1 MNRISALDGIRGLL
15 LLLMTMNHLIW
26 MSGGRTTLQLFT
38 LQPFGQF
45 GAAEGF
51 ILISGLLAGLV
62 YSNPKYNYGQL
73 KEKAFARAF
82 EIYKYHALSLVAVI
96 AIVVVFINLI
106 PATEPLWRMNMPNLL
121 NDSVNAYFLSLLLI
135 NRPTYFDILPL
146 YFVMM
151 CCLPFIIYQL
161 QKGRLWLVALISIG
175 LWLLSN
181 TIEQQMLTK
190 PLTALTPS
198 LTVNLGYFD
207 IFAWQLL
214 FTAGVVLGYFQRMKK
229 INWFPSKGG
238 VLLVAFIVAA
248 LFCVHQGLI
257 EIEGLTL
264 YLYADKPNLGWLRL
278 VNLALFIYLIAFI
291 IKKYPNIFNIF
302 GVQFVGKHSLQ
313 VFAWHSVL
321 VYLSGPFLFQ
331 LRNSES
337 YVAVILLLTC
347 TLIIPAYFHQRWL
360 NRKTI
365 TKNQSLSFN
374 LASKNK
380 EATQ

>member
-15 LLLMTMNHLIW
+15 LILMTINHLIW
-26 MSGGRTTLQLFT
+26 MSGGQTALQLFT

-51 ILISGLLAGLV
+51 IFISGLLAGLV
-62 YSNPKYNYGQL
+62 YSSDKYSYPQL

-82 EIYKYHALSLVAVI
+82 EIYQYHAISLVAVI
-96 AIVVVFINLI
+96 AIVLTFMHFI
-106 PATEPLWRMNMPNLL
+106 PETEPLWRINMPNLL

-151 CCLPFIIYQL
+151 LCLPFVIAQL
-161 QKGRLWLVALISIG
+161 HQGRLWLVGLISIS
-175 LWLLSN
+175 LWLLSSFV
-181 TIEQQMLTK
+181 EQQMLTR

-214 FTAGVVLGYFQRMKK
+214 FTVGVIIGYFQRVQP
-229 INWFPSKGG
+229 INWFANKKLAWWAGLL
-238 VLLVAFIVAA
+238 LLV
-248 LFCVHQGLI
+248 LFSLHQGI
-257 EIEGLTL
+257 ISTAGFHL
-264 YLYADKPNLGWLRL
+264 YQYADKPNLGWLRV
-278 VNLALFIYLIAFI
+278 VNLGVFIYLLAFI
-291 IKKYPNIFNIF
+291 IKKFPNSFNIISL
-302 GVQFVGKHSLQ
+302 QFIGKHSLQ

-321 VYLSGPFLFQ
+321 VYLAGPFLFQ

-347 TLIIPAYFHQRWL
+347 TLVFPAILHHRLHHRAKTTNQPVLLKENHQ
-360 NRKTI
+360 
-365 TKNQSLSFN
+365 
-374 LASKNK
+374 
-380 EATQ
+380 